1 MKILIAGIIAVVI
14 GLAIIMVYSFP
25 SEEET
30 IKANPLTIQYSAIN
44 FELQK
49 ALSDNQIL
57 MSNPI
62 KISSPES
69 ILKYCNFFTDSTIDE
84 IEHCTSTEI
93 KDSDGN
99 FLGNIH
105 MIGTTQQVSS
115 IIIIAQA
122 DSSMSNLDS
131 INALFDNSIKVIV
144 CDCWEEK
151 SPGDFTSVSD
161 WISATADMKSESKVI
176 KSNIDSLENKDLH
189 LELSEN
195 DDGYLWTLVISMIA
209 A

>member
-1 MKILIAGIIAVVI
+1 MKLMIAGIIAVAI
-14 GLAIIMVYSFP
+14 GLIVIVAYSFP
-25 SEEET
+25 VEDNTS
-30 IKANPLTIQYSAIN
+30 KVNPLTIQYSAIN

-49 ALSDNQIL
+49 SLSENQLL

-62 KISSPES
+62 KISTPES
-69 ILKYCNFFTDSTIDE
+69 ILKYCNFFSDSNINATQ
-84 IEHCTSTEI
+84 HCTSTEI
-93 KDSDGN
+93 KDSDGK

-122 DSSMSNLDS
+122 DSSMNNLDS
-131 INALFDNSIKVIV
+131 ITTLFDDSIKVVV

-151 SPGDFTSVSD
+151 TPGDFASVAD
-161 WISATADMKSESKVI
+161 WVSAMANMKGESKVI

-195 DDGYLWTLVISMIA
+195 DDGYLWTLVISLIST
-209 A
+209 

>member
-30 IKANPLTIQYSAIN
+30 IKVNPLTIQYSAIN

-49 ALSDNQIL
+49 SLSDNQIL

-62 KISSPES
+62 KISTAES

-151 SPGDFTSVSD
+151 SPGGFTSVSD
-161 WISATADMKSESKVI
+161 WMSATADMKSESKVI

-209 A
+209 T

>member
-1 MKILIAGIIAVVI
+1 MKIMIAGIIGIVV
-14 GLAIIMVYSFP
+14 GLVIIVSYSFP
-25 SEEET
+25 IEEET
-30 IKANPLTIQYSAIN
+30 SKDNSLTIQYSAIN

-49 ALSDNQIL
+49 SLSENQLL

-62 KISSPES
+62 KITTPES
-69 ILKYCNFFTDSTIDE
+69 ILKYCNFFSDSKIDS
-84 IEHCTSTEI
+84 IEYCTSTEI

-115 IIIIAQA
+115 IIIIAQT
-122 DSSMSNLDS
+122 DSSMNNLDS
-131 INALFDNSIKVIV
+131 IYALFDNSIKVIV

-161 WISATADMKSESKVI
+161 WVSGMVNLQSESKVI

-189 LELSEN
+189 LELSEH

-209 A
+209 T